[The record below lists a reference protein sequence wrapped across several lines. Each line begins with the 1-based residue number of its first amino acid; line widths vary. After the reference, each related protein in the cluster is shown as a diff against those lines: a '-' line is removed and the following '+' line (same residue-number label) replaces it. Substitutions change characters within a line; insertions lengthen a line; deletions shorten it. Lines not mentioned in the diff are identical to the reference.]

1 MTSCA
6 VYRVPPVRT
15 RGTAAPAVQLWSCNG
30 AAQKNHG
37 ERGTSLVQLSAVC
50 VGSYLECR

>member
-15 RGTAAPAVQLWSCNG
+15 RGTAAPAVYSCG
-30 AAQKNHG
+30 AVMELPRKITENEA
-37 ERGTSLVQLSAVC
+37 RAWYSSQLSV
-50 VGSYLECR
+50 